1 MKSIKVVAFNGS
13 PRKNGN
19 TSCLINVVLDELKK
33 EGIKT
38 EEVHVGKTQIHGCM
52 GCMQCFEKKDGE
64 CVLKNDSVNGWIKKV
79 QEADGIILGSPVYCA
94 DLSAQIKAFIDRVGL
109 VCVANGS
116 LLKRKVGASVL
127 AVRRAGA
134 LPAFH
139 SLNSFYTIQEMIIVG
154 SSYWNMGF
162 GLKEGDV
169 EKDEEGIR
177 TMRNLGIKWLGF

>member
-1 MKSIKVVAFNGS
+1 M
-13 PRKNGN
+13 
-19 TSCLINVVLDELKK
+19 
-33 EGIKT
+33 
-38 EEVHVGKTQIHGCM
+38 
-52 GCMQCFEKKDGE
+52 
-64 CVLKNDSVNGWIKKV
+64 KNDSVNGWIKKV

-177 TMRNLGIKWLGF
+177 TMRNLGINMAWVLKSLAKQDK